1 MNFHSKR
8 TEAKQVSLQALETV
22 KTVSEVEILSRRYN
36 GTNLCFL
43 GIKMPERVLKKENK
57 HFNMRV

>member
-8 TEAKQVSLQALETV
+8 TEAKQVSLQALENSKKV
-22 KTVSEVEILSRRYN
+22 LEAEILSGKYN

-43 GIKMPERVLKKENK
+43 GIKMPESSSEKGNK
-57 HFNMRV
+57 HINMRV

>member
-22 KTVSEVEILSRRYN
+22 KTVLEAEILSGKYN

-43 GIKMPERVLKKENK
+43 G
-57 HFNMRV
+57 

>member
-1 MNFHSKR
+1 MNFHSKNWQR
-8 TEAKQVSLQALETV
+8 CQALETV
-22 KTVSEVEILSRRYN
+22 KTVLEAEILSGKYN

-57 HFNMRV
+57 HINMRV